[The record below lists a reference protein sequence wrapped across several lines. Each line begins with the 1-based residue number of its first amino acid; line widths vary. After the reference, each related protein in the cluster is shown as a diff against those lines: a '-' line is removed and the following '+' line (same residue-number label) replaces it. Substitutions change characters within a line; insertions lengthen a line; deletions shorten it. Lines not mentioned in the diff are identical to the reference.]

1 VHYAAAFH
9 RLRELKQWRRALS
22 VMEQLKNDST
32 VWADCAAAAGSS
44 VDDADARADADA
56 RQAASDPAFAWAL
69 ECRTKVRHLH
79 NEALAGCAK
88 AGLWE
93 TAFDL
98 LEGMR
103 ERSRSSSRRWTNG
116 SRGNGLP
123 DANGGGGEDWSWME
137 PDARNYTAA
146 LTACAKAPGYG
157 ATAKSQAGRK
167 KSVTSAPWEAALG
180 LMSVMEERRDPLDQ
194 YAYHAA
200 ICT

>member
-1 VHYAAAFH
+1 
-9 RLRELKQWRRALS
+9 
-22 VMEQLKNDST
+22 
-32 VWADCAAAAGSS
+32 
-44 VDDADARADADA
+44 
-56 RQAASDPAFAWAL
+56 
-69 ECRTKVRHLH
+69 
-79 NEALAGCAK
+79 
-88 AGLWE
+88 
-93 TAFDL
+93 
-98 LEGMR
+98 
-103 ERSRSSSRRWTNG
+103 
-116 SRGNGLP
+116 
-123 DANGGGGEDWSWME
+123 ME